1 MNVKLLVT
9 DLKRGMFVY
18 ELDRPWLGTPFLLQG
33 FLIDTDDDI
42 EQLARC
48 CKHVFV
54 DPSKSIEGLFPATP
68 AFNPDR
74 REPVKRVATTTQ
86 HAINDAVSQGFT
98 VEQEDS
104 LSNPREERVPVEEEL
119 VTASKIHRETHALV
133 ENIMNDIRNG
143 RAPQIEAVNHSVE
156 GMVESVIR
164 NPSALMWLTKLK
176 SRDSYTYDHSLDVSV
191 YMIVFGRHLGY
202 PKDQLQTLGVG
213 GLLQDVGKIKLP
225 KELLE
230 RKGKLTTQEFEQVK
244 SHVQHSL
251 DILQKADGIPL
262 DVMDI
267 VSMHHERYD
276 GSGYPRGLKE
286 DQIGLFG
293 AIAAIV
299 DCFEA
304 LTTNRPYGNA
314 ISSQEALQ
322 LLQNWKGRLFEQNL
336 VEQFCQCIG
345 IYPVGT
351 LVELNTGDVGVVIAQ
366 NKIRR
371 LKPKVMLI
379 LGANRQR
386 YTTPVVLD
394 LLHRPKAFDDVAFE
408 IKKALPPGAHGIS
421 SKELFL

>member
-9 DLKRGMFVY
+9 DLKPGMFVY

-33 FLIDTDDDI
+33 FLIDSDDDI
-42 EQLARC
+42 EQLTRC

-54 DPSKSIEGLFPATP
+54 DPSKSVAGLFPATP
-68 AFNPDR
+68 GFKPDR
-74 REPVKRVATTTQ
+74 REPVRPVASITQ
-86 HAINDAVSQGFT
+86 QAIRATISQGFT

-104 LSNPREERVPVEEEL
+104 LSSSGEEKVPVEEEL
-119 VTASKIHRETHALV
+119 ATAKKIHRETRALV
-133 ENIMNDIRNG
+133 ESIMNDIRNG
-143 RAPQIEAVNHSVE
+143 RAPQIETVNHSVE

-176 SRDSYTYDHSLDVSV
+176 SSDTYTYDHALDVSV

-202 PKDQLQTLGVG
+202 PKEQLHTLGVG

-230 RKGKLTTQEFEQVK
+230 RKGKLTAQELEQVK

-251 DILQKADGIPL
+251 DILQKADSISL

-276 GSGYPRGLKE
+276 GSGYPRGFKE
-286 DQIGLFG
+286 DEISMFG
-293 AIAAIV
+293 GIAAIV

-314 ISSQEALQ
+314 LSSQEALQ

-366 NKIRR
+366 NRIRR

-379 LGANRQR
+379 LGVNRQR

-421 SKELFL
+421 AKEFFL